1 MSGGSGNV
9 LKVAAPLAL
18 GLLLP
23 GVGSA
28 IGAGLTSALG
38 GATALGTTGTM
49 LAGVGGQALAGA
61 GIGGLG
67 AALTGQKIGKGALL
81 GGIGGGIAGGMG
93 QAFPETFGAATNA
106 ASSANPNFAYS
117 AGSGLNAADTQHIS
131 GLFDNVPNAVSTVA
145 APAASTGG
153 IGGLMNSKYLI
164 PALGGAASL
173 LASGEKQK
181 PTLSRN
187 DAPAHNV
194 AAMNRTSMPVDQSV
208 YYGTG
213 GGNRRYLS
221 DTPEVQFMAEGG
233 TISKPLGKG
242 QAMEGV
248 PANTNQKGVDGGR
261 YISPEMAAS
270 FMAATAT
277 PAPAPMPIQPLQRT
291 FQQIDPSVYYGVGGM
306 RDYFSPI
313 AQDNSMTSVSSVP
326 VPKFARGGGIGHLIQ
341 GAGDGT
347 SDDIPA
353 MLSDGEYVIPAAAVS
368 ALGNGS
374 NKAGAKKLDAFKS
387 NIIKKHYKSAKAP
400 KSLGIG
406 SYMQGMAA

>member
-1 MSGGSGNV
+1 MSGGGGNV

-38 GATALGTTGTM
+38 GTAALGSTGTM
-49 LAGVGGQALAGA
+49 LAGIGGNALAGA

-81 GGIGGGIAGGMG
+81 GGIGGGIAGGLG
-93 QAFPETFGAATNA
+93 NAFPETFGAATNA
-106 ASSANPNFAYS
+106 GSATAGSPFAYS
-117 AGSGLNAADTQHIS
+117 AGAGLNPADTQHIA
-131 GLFDNVPNAVSTVA
+131 GMFDNVPNAITGVSSVA
-145 APAASTGG
+145 SPAASTGG
-153 IGGLMNSKYLI
+153 ISSLLDSKYLM
-164 PALGGAASL
+164 PALAGGATL
-173 LASGEKQK
+173 LASSGKQQK

-187 DAPAHNV
+187 DAPAHDV
-194 AAMNRTSMPVDQSV
+194 AAMERTSMPVDQSV

-221 DTPEVQFMAEGG
+221 DTPEVQMLA
-233 TISKPLGKG
+233 K
-242 QAMEGV
+242 
-248 PANTNQKGVDGGR
+248 
-261 YISPEMAAS
+261 
-270 FMAATAT
+270 
-277 PAPAPMPIQPLQRT
+277 
-291 FQQIDPSVYYGVGGM
+291 
-306 RDYFSPI
+306 
-313 AQDNSMTSVSSVP
+313 
-326 VPKFARGGGIGHLIQ
+326 GGGIGHLIQ

-353 MLSDGEYVIPAAAVS
+353 MLSDGEYVIPSAVVS

-374 NKAGAKKLDAFKS
+374 NKAGAKKLDAL
-387 NIIKKHYKSAKAP
+387 KKNVLKTHYKSAKAP
-400 KSLGIG
+400 KAMGIG